1 MRYNFAE
8 AIRIWTVGAA
18 PLGGPQSNAHPGM
31 GRPGGRPLQKDGET
45 MFQSANYQ
53 RRGYLHEDFRLFH
66 LRDMGVEEMEY
77 HYHEFDKIVIFL
89 SGRASY
95 IIEGRSYFL
104 EPWDVLL
111 VSHHLIHRPVTDPDR
126 PYERVVIYLDPGFLQ
141 ASGTRGEDLATCFRL
156 ARERQ
161 FALMRPD
168 GEERGRLAGL
178 LEGLERALEDR
189 GFGGDLLARTC
200 FLRLLVQLNRDMI
213 RDRTHRD
220 RTASQYDPKIAQA
233 LSYINDH
240 LGEELTVDG
249 LARQVYTSKYHFM
262 RRFKEL
268 TGYPVHQYITQKR
281 LLAAAELLRGGAS
294 AQAACGR
301 CG

>member
-1 MRYNFAE
+1 MLR
-8 AIRIWTVGAA
+8 T
-18 PLGGPQSNAHPGM
+18 
-31 GRPGGRPLQKDGET
+31 
-45 MFQSANYQ
+45 ANYQ
-53 RRGYLHEDFRLFH
+53 RRGYLREDFRLFH
-66 LRDMGVEEMEY
+66 LRDMGVEEMEP

-111 VSHHLIHRPVTDPDR
+111 VSHHLIHKPVTDPHR
-126 PYERVVIYLDPGFLQ
+126 PYERVVIYLDPGFLS
-141 ASGTRGEDLATCFRL
+141 ASGTRGEDLASCFRL

-168 GEERGRLAGL
+168 EEEREALRGL
-178 LEGLERALEDR
+178 LENLERAVEDR
-189 GFGGDLLARTC
+189 GFAGDLLARTC
-200 FLRLLVQLNRDMI
+200 LLQLLIRLDRAMI
-213 RDRTHRD
+213 RDRTSRD
-220 RTASQYDPKIAQA
+220 RAVSQYDPKIARA

-240 LGEELTVDG
+240 LGEELTVDA

-268 TGYPVHQYITQKR
+268 TGYPVHRYVTQKR
-281 LLAAAELLRGGAS
+281 LLAAAELLRAGVP
-294 AQAACGR
+294 AQTACGR
-301 CG
+301 CGFQDYSAFHRAFRRQFGVTPREMMP

>member
-1 MRYNFAE
+1 MLE
-8 AIRIWTVGAA
+8 
-18 PLGGPQSNAHPGM
+18 
-31 GRPGGRPLQKDGET
+31 
-45 MFQSANYQ
+45 SANYQ

-111 VSHHLIHRPVTDPDR
+111 VSHHLIHKPVTDPDH
-126 PYERVVIYLDPGFLQ
+126 PYERVVIYLDPGFVQ

-168 GEERGRLAGL
+168 GEERERLAGL
-178 LEGLERALEDR
+178 LEGLERALEDK

-220 RTASQYDPKIAQA
+220 RSASQYDPKIARA
-233 LSYINDH
+233 LSYINEH
-240 LGEELTVDG
+240 LGEELTVDE
-249 LARQVYTSKYHFM
+249 LAGQVYTSKYHFM

-301 CG
+301 CGFRDYSAFHRAFRRQFGASPREFMP

>member
-1 MRYNFAE
+1 MNQ
-8 AIRIWTVGAA
+8 T
-18 PLGGPQSNAHPGM
+18 
-31 GRPGGRPLQKDGET
+31 
-45 MFQSANYQ
+45 ANYQ

-111 VSHHLIHRPVTDPDR
+111 VSHHLIHKPETDPSH
-126 PYERVVIYLDPGFLQ
+126 PYERVVLYLDPGFLRS
-141 ASGTRGEDLATCFRL
+141 SGTRGEDLSSCFDL

-168 GEERGRLAGL
+168 GEEREELKEL
-178 LEGLERALEDR
+178 LERLERALGDR
-189 GFGGDLLARTC
+189 AFGGDLLARTC
-200 FLRLLVQLNRDMI
+200 FLQLMICLNRAMV

-220 RTASQYDPKIAQA
+220 QSASRYDPKLAQT
-233 LSYINDH
+233 LSYIHDH

-249 LARQVYTSKYHFM
+249 LARRVYTSKYHFM

-268 TGYPVHQYITQKR
+268 TGCSVHQYITQKR
-281 LLAAAELLRGGAS
+281 LLAAAELLQAGVS
-294 AQAACGR
+294 AQTACGR
-301 CG
+301 CGFQDYSAFHRAFRRQFGVTPREFMR

>member
-1 MRYNFAE
+1 MLSS
-8 AIRIWTVGAA
+8 G
-18 PLGGPQSNAHPGM
+18 
-31 GRPGGRPLQKDGET
+31 
-45 MFQSANYQ
+45 NYQ

-111 VSHHLIHRPVTDPDR
+111 VSHHLIHKPETDPNR
-126 PYERVVIYLDPGFLQ
+126 PYERVVIYLDPGFLS
-141 ASGTRGEDLATCFRL
+141 ASGTRGEDLASCFTL

-168 GEERGRLAGL
+168 GGERERLRGL
-178 LEGLERALEDR
+178 LDSLEQALEDK

-200 FLRLLVQLNRDMI
+200 FLQLMVFLNRAMV

-220 RTASQYDPKIAQA
+220 QSVSRYDPKIAQT
-233 LSYINDH
+233 LSYIHGH
-240 LGEELTVDG
+240 LGEELTVDA
-249 LARQVYTSKYHFM
+249 LARRVYTSKYHFM

-268 TGYPVHQYITQKR
+268 TGCTVHQYITQKR
-281 LLAAAELLRGGAS
+281 LLAAAELLRSGVS
-294 AQAACGR
+294 AQTACGR
-301 CG
+301 CGFQDYSAFHRAFRRQFGASPREFMPSG